1 MWGYEGEKKLRNYLI
16 ILKSQKR
23 KYFIYIQFS
32 KPQSDNNWQANMN
45 EGCCASLNPKRLHK
59 EEKAI
64 RHFNKT
70 SDC

>member
-1 MWGYEGEKKLRNYLI
+1 MWGYEGEKIEKLFNYI
-16 ILKSQKR
+16 KISKR
-23 KYFIYIQFS
+23 KHFIYIQFS

-45 EGCCASLNPKRLHK
+45 EGCCTNLNPKRLHK

-70 SDC
+70 SDR